1 MVNRIALTFALV
13 LLTSL
18 PALAGPTL
26 YSAPLRVDDDHEIVC
41 RIRNVSNKEVIV
53 QIAIVRVFD
62 NVEVAVGS
70 EETLQPGHGTAR
82 GQLQSASSAG
92 CEFRM
97 IKGSRKS
104 VRASA
109 SIQGPSPNRS
119 TIAAIEAY

>member
-1 MVNRIALTFALV
+1 MSKRIAALTTLFVVWSAPV
-13 LLTSL
+13 
-18 PALAGPTL
+18 LAGPTL

-41 RIRNVSNKEVIV
+41 RIRNVGNKDVIV

-62 NVEVAVGS
+62 NVEVAVGG

-82 GQLQSASSAG
+82 GQLASASAAG

-119 TIAAIEAY
+119 TVAAIEAH

>member
-1 MVNRIALTFALV
+1 MFKCIAAMIAVAV
-13 LLTSL
+13 LWSS

-41 RIRNVSNKEVIV
+41 RIRNVGTKEVIV

-62 NVEVAVGS
+62 NVEVAVGG

-82 GQLQSASSAG
+82 GQLASASGAA

-109 SIQGPSPNRS
+109 SIQGPTPNRS
-119 TIAAIEAY
+119 TIAAIEAH

>member
-1 MVNRIALTFALV
+1 MFKKTAAAI
-13 LLTSL
+13 LTSL
-18 PALAGPTL
+18 LLTGPALAGPTL

-41 RIRNVSNKEVIV
+41 RIRNVGKKEVIV

-62 NVEVAVGS
+62 NVEVAVGG
-70 EETLQPGHGTAR
+70 EEILPPGHGTAR
-82 GQLQSASSAG
+82 GQLASASSAG